1 MYGLWEVQERCDL
14 IISRYQKYETAGEA
28 QRTAAIAA
36 NQDFDELHSTIT
48 EMVSDLEKR
57 ADFLIKNSYSGH
69 GRAAK
74 VAVENTKL
82 RQQKQQAVEACV
94 QLRLMIT
101 RGKRL
106 TKETIVRRMGALD
119 QLIEQIGKI
128 PDQIR
133 QGREIFHE
141 RLTQAEQLDPGH
153 AVYVVAARADWSQPT
168 SESEKFWEDW
178 ERARQKQNEK
188 LDLIALGLDKL
199 NDLGTAIGEEL
210 ERQDAFVQSLEER
223 VDKVRLKLNKNTE
236 NIGTASTKVS
246 MGIKLGTVSVLL
258 FVFLILLGAFL
269 VHLT

>member
-168 SESEKFWEDW
+168 SESEKFWEV
-178 ERARQKQNEK
+178 
-188 LDLIALGLDKL
+188 ALASVRGCRRPLSFCCPVWTPPPYPPKESRSR
-199 NDLGTAIGEEL
+199 GE
-210 ERQDAFVQSLEER
+210 A
-223 VDKVRLKLNKNTE
+223 
-236 NIGTASTKVS
+236 
-246 MGIKLGTVSVLL
+246 VSVP
-258 FVFLILLGAFL
+258 IPFL
-269 VHLT
+269 VLLEALLCEEGGGKGGMWGRGTEG

>member
-1 MYGLWEVQERCDL
+1 VRKAGGRGECGEEGRRDKDREVRGLPP
-14 IISRYQKYETAGEA
+14 TGA
-28 QRTAAIAA
+28 RT
-36 NQDFDELHSTIT
+36 Q
-48 EMVSDLEKR
+48 
-57 ADFLIKNSYSGH
+57 
-69 GRAAK
+69 
-74 VAVENTKL
+74 
-82 RQQKQQAVEACV
+82 
-94 QLRLMIT
+94 
-101 RGKRL
+101 
-106 TKETIVRRMGALD
+106 
-119 QLIEQIGKI
+119 
-128 PDQIR
+128 
-133 QGREIFHE
+133 
-141 RLTQAEQLDPGH
+141 
-153 AVYVVAARADWSQPT
+153 
-168 SESEKFWEDW
+168 DW

>member
-1 MYGLWEVQERCDL
+1 VNTRLASCTPTPTGASGVAGKMYGLWEVQERCDL

-133 QGREIFHE
+133 QGREIVRRPPQRLHRPFPPVRRE
-141 RLTQAEQLDPGH
+141 RPLCSVSKTPFS
-153 AVYVVAARADWSQPT
+153 V
-168 SESEKFWEDW
+168 
-178 ERARQKQNEK
+178 
-188 LDLIALGLDKL
+188 
-199 NDLGTAIGEEL
+199 GTARG
-210 ERQDAFVQSLEER
+210 S
-223 VDKVRLKLNKNTE
+223 
-236 NIGTASTKVS
+236 
-246 MGIKLGTVSVLL
+246 
-258 FVFLILLGAFL
+258 
-269 VHLT
+269 